1 MGEVDVNYSNHSM
14 YMETLVLNV
23 YENVLLDRFIY
34 LFKLLHWNTMKVVC
48 SNCKIKEFQ
57 VTKMYNMCRFF

>member
-23 YENVLLDRFIY
+23 YERILLDRFIY
-34 LFKLLHWNTMKVVC
+34 LFNLLHWNTMKVVC
-48 SNCKIKEFQ
+48 SNCKIKEFR
-57 VTKMYNMCRFF
+57 VTKTID